1 MDWFT
6 CVLLTHGHGVL
17 AWRAM
22 AASPDPDLV
31 LLQKWRDGD
40 RLAGDQLL
48 ARHFKG
54 IRSYFFV
61 KFTLEHE
68 DLVQETF
75 ARLIKNRD
83 RFRGDSSFKTYLYR
97 IAQHVGDEHLRR
109 RYKLG
114 DGFSPA
120 TSSLADLTGR
130 RQSSILAERENHR
143 LLLDALWN
151 MPLAQQELIQ
161 LYYWQD
167 LTAGEVAAIV
177 ELPETTVRSR
187 IRLALGRLAKLH
199 QQLSQQDHTREIH
212 EDEVEQWLEA
222 LSTEV
227 VRAKVRE
234 D

>member
-1 MDWFT
+1 
-6 CVLLTHGHGVL
+6 
-17 AWRAM
+17 M
-22 AASPDPDLV
+22 AARTDSDLV
-31 LLQKWRDGD
+31 LLEKWREGD
-40 RLAGDQLL
+40 RLAGEQLV

-54 IRSYFFV
+54 IRRYFFV
-61 KFTLEHE
+61 RFALEHE

-75 ARLIKNRD
+75 ERLVKNRD

-97 IAQHVGDEHLRR
+97 IARYVGDEYLRR

-120 TSSLADLTGR
+120 TSSLADLTGQ
-130 RQSSILAERENHR
+130 RQSSLLAARENHR

-167 LTAGEVAAIV
+167 LTAGEVAAIL
-177 ELPETTVRSR
+177 ELPEPTVRSR
-187 IRLALGRLAKLH
+187 IRLALGHLAKLH
-199 QQLSQQDHTREIH
+199 QKLSQQEHTREIS
-212 EDEVEQWLEA
+212 ENEVEEWLEA
-222 LSTEV
+222 LSTEL

-234 D
+234 G